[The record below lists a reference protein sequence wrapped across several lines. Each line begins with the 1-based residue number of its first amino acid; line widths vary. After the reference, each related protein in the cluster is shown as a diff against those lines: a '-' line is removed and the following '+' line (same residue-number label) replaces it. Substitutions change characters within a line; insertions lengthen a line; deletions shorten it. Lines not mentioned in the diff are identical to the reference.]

1 MTENIA
7 RLGKANSFCDVCSL
21 PVKQH
26 DKLKDVAWR
35 KHSQWCKRVWQRIC
49 SDSTA
54 VSQIEDQCTES
65 QHFSQAILS
74 VFLISLAFLK
84 TPCAWIQETSFDY
97 QLRLHSSDKCL
108 QVGPTFGPMFVIG
121 IAIWVTSCLPTLWPC
136 YKTCAGNYW
145 LVKTSC
151 YRVFTSNQEQ
161 GEFRKING
169 IKIVLGNSGTINLR
183 FWALVLNSTLVLPNS
198 FQNTHGLHSGIY
210 IYIK

>member
-97 QLRLHSSDKCL
+97 QLRLRQMSSS
-108 QVGPTFGPMFVIG
+108 G
-121 IAIWVTSCLPTLWPC
+121 AIVWANVCDRDRDL
-136 YKTCAGNYW
+136 GN
-145 LVKTSC
+145 V
-151 YRVFTSNQEQ
+151 VFTHIVALLQNMCRKLLISVNKLLSGFYFQSGARRVSKDKWNQNCTREQ
-161 GEFRKING
+161 RDNKSEI
-169 IKIVLGNSGTINLR
+169 LGTGPQFYPGATQLIPEHT
-183 FWALVLNSTLVLPNS
+183 WPA
-198 FQNTHGLHSGIY
+198 QWY
-210 IYIK
+210 I

>member
-1 MTENIA
+1 MYCLCTLGSGGNTIRNHQTHFEPFLDWVEQLRTRPNYVWTMTENIT

-84 TPCAWIQETSFDY
+84 TPCAWIQETS
-97 QLRLHSSDKCL
+97 L
-108 QVGPTFGPMFVIG
+108 
-121 IAIWVTSCLPTLWPC
+121 
-136 YKTCAGNYW
+136 
-145 LVKTSC
+145 
-151 YRVFTSNQEQ
+151 
-161 GEFRKING
+161 
-169 IKIVLGNSGTINLR
+169 TINLG
-183 FWALVLNSTLVLPNS
+183 STVPRNVFKWSHRLGQCLW
-198 FQNTHGLHSGIY
+198 
-210 IYIK
+210 